1 MMRRSGNISLRRR
14 QQARPLRSTLG
25 VHFLINDDDVNLQGA
40 PKNLLTEFRSEN
52 DDQNRFRKRQK
63 LCKGWSKSIVLKNK
77 VVMNVGYR
85 KGAKKSKK
93 YFLQKNALLRE
104 SGSF

>member
-1 MMRRSGNISLRRR
+1 MMKRSGNISLRRR

-25 VHFLINDDDVNLQGA
+25 VHFLINDDDVNLQGV
-40 PKNLLTEFRSEN
+40 PKKLLTEFWAEN
-52 DDQNRFRKRQK
+52 HDQNRFRKRQK
-63 LCKGWSKSIVLKNK
+63 LCKGWSKSIVLENK

-85 KGAKKSKK
+85 KGAKKSKN

>member
-25 VHFLINDDDVNLQGA
+25 VHFLIKNDDDNLKGV
-40 PKNLLTEFRSEN
+40 PKKLLTEFCAEN
-52 DDQNRFRKRQK
+52 HNQNRFRKRQK

-77 VVMNVGYR
+77 VVMECLV
-85 KGAKKSKK
+85 
-93 YFLQKNALLRE
+93 
-104 SGSF
+104 